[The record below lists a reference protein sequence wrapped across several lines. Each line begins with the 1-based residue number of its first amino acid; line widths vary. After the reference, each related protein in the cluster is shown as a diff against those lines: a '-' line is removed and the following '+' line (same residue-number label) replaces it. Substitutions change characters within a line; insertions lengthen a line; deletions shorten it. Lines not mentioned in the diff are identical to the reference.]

1 MGHSASLARIVAVLS
16 VHVAE
21 VSRNKKGLSRHQREQ
36 GDIFDEVLIS
46 HETIYLRNE
55 PNVKPSFGIC
65 DPDAMNSASS

>member
-36 GDIFDEVLIS
+36 GDIFDE
-46 HETIYLRNE
+46 IYLRNE